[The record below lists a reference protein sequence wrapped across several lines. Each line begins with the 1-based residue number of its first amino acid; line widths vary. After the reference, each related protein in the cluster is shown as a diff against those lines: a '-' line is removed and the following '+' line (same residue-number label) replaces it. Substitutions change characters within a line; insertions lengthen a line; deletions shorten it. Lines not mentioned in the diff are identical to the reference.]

1 MSGLPSTV
9 CHCAKIAWIAV
20 VEYGTNLPI
29 RNLQAVEISAN
40 AETEA
45 LALGSSRQSFAREF
59 SFHWLLRFPLSA
71 RFCSCWMTNNSAT
84 VRCRT
89 GSNSWC
95 ARWVALPSCI
105 KLLPPFGGVLVLANA
120 RAKRHETCPP
130 YYFPVFNYLLL
141 FGMIAV
147 PLESVFAHQLPNVR
161 LPPIAASPPLANGHI
176 RRGRLLLEE
185 RSQFL

>member
-71 RFCSCWMTNNSAT
+71 RFCSCWLTNNSAT

-120 RAKRHETCPP
+120 RAKRHEHVLIISR
-130 YYFPVFNYLLL
+130 FSIIF
-141 FGMIAV
+141 F
-147 PLESVFAHQLPNVR
+147 
-161 LPPIAASPPLANGHI
+161 
-176 RRGRLLLEE
+176 
-185 RSQFL
+185 FLG